1 MEYTYAAPLQP
12 GDTIAVVAPSSTLAG
27 ADVTKGLV
35 FLRSLGYELKIGK
48 SVSAFDGYLA
58 GPDRLRAADIN
69 DAFAD
74 DTVKAIVCLRG
85 GYGATRILP
94 LLDYDLIAA
103 HPKLFVGFSDITA
116 LHTAFLQR
124 CGFCPIH
131 GTMVMSLG
139 RDASEYTKEQFAYGL
154 QHPYEARELP
164 LPPDCSPKRSF
175 PVPSRVPWSGVN
187 MMLLSVLMGTPY
199 AIDPPAGAILCLEEV
214 GEDAYAL
221 DRMLCQFEEA
231 GLIDRVRAI
240 AFGEFYH
247 CGPDEKAPYE
257 WTVKEVLR
265 AYAKKWGK
273 PAVMDLPFGHGAD
286 NAWLPLGQRA
296 GLEAR
301 LDGVRFTLL

>member
-164 LPPDCSPKRSF
+164 LPPDCSPKTL
-175 PVPSRVPWSGVN
+175 VPGAVTGPLVGGN

-199 AIDPPAGAILCLEEV
+199 AIDPPAGAILCL
-214 GEDAYAL
+214 
-221 DRMLCQFEEA
+221 
-231 GLIDRVRAI
+231 
-240 AFGEFYH
+240 
-247 CGPDEKAPYE
+247 
-257 WTVKEVLR
+257 
-265 AYAKKWGK
+265 
-273 PAVMDLPFGHGAD
+273 
-286 NAWLPLGQRA
+286 
-296 GLEAR
+296 
-301 LDGVRFTLL
+301 

>member
-1 MEYTYAAPLQP
+1 M
-12 GDTIAVVAPSSTLAG
+12 
-27 ADVTKGLV
+27 
-35 FLRSLGYELKIGK
+35 
-48 SVSAFDGYLA
+48 
-58 GPDRLRAADIN
+58 
-69 DAFAD
+69 
-74 DTVKAIVCLRG
+74 
-85 GYGATRILP
+85 
-94 LLDYDLIAA
+94 DYDLIAA

-124 CGFCPIH
+124 CSFCPIH

-164 LPPDCSPKRSF
+164 LPPDCSPKTL
-175 PVPSRVPWSGVN
+175 VPGAVTGPLVGGN

-247 CGPDEKAPYE
+247 CGPEEKASYE

>member
-131 GTMVMSLG
+131 GRWSCPS
-139 RDASEYTKEQFAYGL
+139 DAMLRNIRKNSSPMA
-154 QHPYEARELP
+154 
-164 LPPDCSPKRSF
+164 CSTPMKRGNCPCRRIVPRKRSF
-175 PVPSRVPWSGVN
+175 RCRHGSWSGVN
-187 MMLLSVLMGTPY
+187 MMLLSVLMACPMPST
-199 AIDPPAGAILCLEEV
+199 AGR
-214 GEDAYAL
+214 G
-221 DRMLCQFEEA
+221 
-231 GLIDRVRAI
+231 
-240 AFGEFYH
+240 H
-247 CGPDEKAPYE
+247 P
-257 WTVKEVLR
+257 
-265 AYAKKWGK
+265 
-273 PAVMDLPFGHGAD
+273 LPG
-286 NAWLPLGQRA
+286 RS
-296 GLEAR
+296 R
-301 LDGVRFTLL
+301 